1 MTITTTDYFDI
12 SNSNAR
18 AIYGKYHPKDW
29 HGVESYLRS
38 NPDWEVELFQSTPEE
53 IDTAI
58 TASRKLNKVL
68 GQSPEKYSEITHT
81 TQNAIDD
88 YVSACSVNELHHLAL
103 QHVFELALFKTLV
116 MPSAKDAAVI
126 EAFCVWKAKQIADRA
141 SHDVI
146 VPHGDDELDDILSG
160 GQLESYFT
168 KLCEPSMEP
177 ETLHPDYA
185 NTSNAINFDDLF

>member
-38 NPDWEVELFQSTPEE
+38 NPDWEVKLFQTTTEE
-53 IDTAI
+53 SDWAI
-58 TASRKLNKVL
+58 AASRNLNEIL
-68 GQSPEKYSEITHT
+68 QQGTEKYSEITFN
-81 TQNAIDD
+81 TQNATDD
-88 YVSACSVNELHHLAL
+88 YLFAYSVNELHQLAL

-116 MPSAKDAAVI
+116 MPLAKDAVVI
-126 EAFCVWKAKQIADRA
+126 KAFCVWKAKQIADQA

-146 VPHGDDELDDILSG
+146 APHGDDELDDIFSG
-160 GQLESYFT
+160 GQLELYFT
-168 KLCEPSMEP
+168 ELCEPSMEP